1 MLEVLQNANITDKPF
16 YGDLT
21 DEQYIARAV
30 TAARRLSDMIENYK
44 EAQ

>member
-1 MLEVLQNANITDKPF
+1 MLEVLQNAKIADKPF

-30 TAARRLSDMIENYK
+30 AAARKLNDMIESYK